1 MSPVLNVAT
10 FVSCF
15 FIFGGKIMA
24 KERNVQVLFNPFNN
38 NNMIKTR
45 LSQVG
50 KRPALGP
57 KGRLRR
63 ASEQERATCESR
75 VI

>member
-1 MSPVLNVAT
+1 
-10 FVSCF
+10 
-15 FIFGGKIMA
+15 MA

-57 KGRLRR
+57 KGRLRK